1 MTYLSRCRDISEAL
15 RCVVLTQRLSEPVRE
30 GPESLLSESAVL
42 AHIESESAVLAHI
55 DMYSEGL
62 SAPKSLLRGRGS

>member
-15 RCVVLTQRLSEPVRE
+15 RCVVVTQRLSEPVRE

-42 AHIESESAVLAHI
+42 AHI
-55 DMYSEGL
+55 DMYSEG
-62 SAPKSLLRGRGS
+62 A